1 MLWVLTL
8 LGMALSTL
16 LYYRGTLTG
25 KDNLDGIIGVVVGL
39 YMCSH
44 PAANLVD
51 LLFFRRGG
59 WHEFSSRRSTFMWL
73 ALNMLVLLIGWIV
86 IFLGTTRLI
95 GRACML
101 FVLKGTVPNF
111 SIDFLS

>member
-1 MLWVLTL
+1 VENKRRNAKMLWVLTL

-25 KDNLDGIIGVVVGL
+25 QDNLDGMIGVVFGL

-44 PAANLVD
+44 PAAFMVD

-59 WHEFSSRRSTFMWL
+59 WHELLSSRSIFIWL
-73 ALNMLVLLIGWIV
+73 VLNMLVLLVGWAV

-95 GRACML
+95 GRAEG
-101 FVLKGTVPNF
+101 VSV
-111 SIDFLS
+111 